1 MNSGLPPTA
10 EEKTPEARLRVL
22 LVEDNIV
29 NQQLALA
36 LLKRLGWTASL
47 AGNGFA
53 AILALER
60 GNFGLVLMDVQM
72 PVMDGLVA
80 TKEIRRRLPRECQ
93 PAIIAF
99 TANTLPGDREKCL
112 AAGMDDYLTKP
123 LLKEALQNTLSRWL
137 NRNSR
142 YFDEKEESLAIRAE
156 AGSTPEESPAEG
168 EPAEVALPGLDARR
182 FQEMQEL
189 FKSQPGGFHQAVL
202 APFSPILD
210 GYVQELD
217 RAIQGEDIDAV
228 RAVSHT
234 IKGAVRNLGFT
245 ALGQLSEAMELD
257 AKKGSLAVAHAQ
269 CDALHREVLAVQ
281 NYIRSNQR

>member
-53 AILALER
+53 AILARER

-112 AAGMDDYLTKP
+112 AAGMDDYLGKP
-123 LLKEALQNTLSRWL
+123 IDPAELSAKLERWNAALLKEGRGGVVPFCQSSPDLQ
-137 NRNSR
+137 
-142 YFDEKEESLAIRAE
+142 
-156 AGSTPEESPAEG
+156 PA
-168 EPAEVALPGLDARR
+168 
-182 FQEMQEL
+182 
-189 FKSQPGGFHQAVL
+189 
-202 APFSPILD
+202 
-210 GYVQELD
+210 
-217 RAIQGEDIDAV
+217 
-228 RAVSHT
+228 
-234 IKGAVRNLGFT
+234 
-245 ALGQLSEAMELD
+245 
-257 AKKGSLAVAHAQ
+257 
-269 CDALHREVLAVQ
+269 
-281 NYIRSNQR
+281 